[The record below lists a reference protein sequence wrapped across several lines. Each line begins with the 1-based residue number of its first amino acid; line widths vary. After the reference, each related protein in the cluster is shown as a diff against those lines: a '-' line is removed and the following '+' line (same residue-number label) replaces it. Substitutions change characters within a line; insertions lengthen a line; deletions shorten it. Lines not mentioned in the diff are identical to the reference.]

1 MAYDQELAGRIRAAL
16 SFQTGIVEK
25 SMFGGRA
32 FLKDGHLLA
41 SASGRG
47 GMLLRV
53 QPEVASALVAEGS
66 ASSMMMRGREL
77 PGWLHVELDPADE
90 RLAACR
96 DLGLAFVATLESK
109 AVNRLGPDR
118 SRM

>member
-1 MAYDQELAGRIRAAL
+1 MTVNTKPSAL
-16 SFQTGIVEK
+16 QNARSLD
-25 SMFGGRA
+25 A
-32 FLKDGHLLA
+32 FWMPFTANRQFKQAPRLLA

-66 ASSMMMRGREL
+66 ASFFMMRGREL

-90 RLAACR
+90 RLTAFL